1 MHYKILK
8 VLASWSLLLSLA
20 AHAGEVSQQQ
30 ALSFGKIALK
40 NNNTVATLHIT
51 STGQILKDDA
61 FVVLEAGQPGRFLLY
76 DFPPFTQLSF
86 SIGVG
91 STASSYS
98 GGVTPTQFSIEP
110 YMDFA
115 TQNTNAQGE
124 LILNIPARLVTSGN
138 GSVYP
143 DGDYY
148 RFFELNIDY

>member
-1 MHYKILK
+1 MQIRIQK
-8 VLASWSLLLSLA
+8 VLTSWLLSLSLVVQ
-20 AHAGEVSQQQ
+20 AGEVSQQQ

-40 NNNTVATLHIT
+40 NNNTVAIMQIT

-86 SIGVG
+86 SISPG

-110 YMDFA
+110 YLDFA

-124 LILNIPARLVTSGN
+124 LILNLPARLVTSGN